1 MLARSI
7 EAFAQ
12 RTITQLIGQT
22 TCLRAHAPIRTT
34 SAHHRGH
41 EALPRIANAERAM
54 CEAFRFHTEL
64 RSKMD
69 QVSYLRKRKL
79 TCQCDP
85 LGPQR
90 RFSYERIFR
99 VGVHLR

>member
-1 MLARSI
+1 
-7 EAFAQ
+7 
-12 RTITQLIGQT
+12 
-22 TCLRAHAPIRTT
+22 
-34 SAHHRGH
+34 
-41 EALPRIANAERAM
+41 M

-64 RSKMD
+64 RSKMA